1 MPGVAQRLAHLLN
14 GDFYVVFT
22 SIHEA
27 MIHSVDSLYPPEDLE
42 RILKETIME
51 ATPEEDFL
59 TDKIYKYSRKTGTF
73 GFIKMVL
80 SLILECQNFLN
91 KKGKCDDKSNWIIS
105 SLDWNHLVRYFYGRD
120 RARCERKN

>member
-1 MPGVAQRLAHLLN
+1 MEESQYFTRRSSKISPLLN

-27 MIHSVDSLYPPEDLE
+27 MIHGVDSLYPPEDLE

-73 GFIKMVL
+73 
-80 SLILECQNFLN
+80 
-91 KKGKCDDKSNWIIS
+91 
-105 SLDWNHLVRYFYGRD
+105 LDL
-120 RARCERKN
+120 